1 MVTKRHI
8 FTFVVL
14 ILLAASLPSFAQEV
28 PEYGPAKGTLL
39 IVGGGT
45 LDGTGIYEKFIQLAG
60 GPDKK
65 FVIVPTAGG
74 NKNQDGS
81 IRVYKEEDVLKPWR
95 ALGLKNVTMLHTH
108 DPKMANTE
116 EFVKP
121 LKDANGVWFIGGR
134 QWNLVD

>member
-1 MVTKRHI
+1 MVTKRLAI
-8 FTFVVL
+8 SFVVL
-14 ILLAASLPSFAQEV
+14 ILLAASTAAFAQEV

-45 LDGTGIYEKFIQLAG
+45 LDGTGIFEKFIQLAG

-81 IRVYKEEDVLKPWR
+81 LHVYKEEDVLKSWR
-95 ALGLKNVTMLHTH
+95 ALGLKNVRS
-108 DPKMANTE
+108 E
-116 EFVKP
+116 ERRVGKE
-121 LKDANGVWFIGGR
+121 
-134 QWNLVD
+134 